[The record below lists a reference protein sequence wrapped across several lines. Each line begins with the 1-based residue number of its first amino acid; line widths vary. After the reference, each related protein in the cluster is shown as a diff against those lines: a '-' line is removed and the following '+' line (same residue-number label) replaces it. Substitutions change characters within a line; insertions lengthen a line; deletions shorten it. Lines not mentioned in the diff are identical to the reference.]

1 MEEKVLLLLWGYF
14 FPGSLKARSRK
25 ITGRFLA
32 SHGSAGQSGHKIRP
46 LRKKF
51 CPFKFGAEIEPS
63 RKTPGFIGENIFQ
76 TRKSLVSDIPA
87 GSRKRDWD
95 FFTKWSE
102 QTVLPTYIT
111 PELLSVS
118 NFVGVAT

>member
-1 MEEKVLLLLWGYF
+1 ME
-14 FPGSLKARSRK
+14 
-25 ITGRFLA
+25 T
-32 SHGSAGQSGHKIRP
+32 
-46 LRKKF
+46 
-51 CPFKFGAEIEPS
+51 S
-63 RKTPGFIGENIFQ
+63 RKTPGFIGENIFPA
-76 TRKSLVSDIPA
+76 RKSLVSDIPA

-102 QTVLPTYIT
+102 QTVLLPTYIT